1 MSEEND
7 IENQNLNNNK
17 NEKPILSE
25 LVPKDER
32 LTAIN
37 SRDTKDSITRQE
49 ISEDNYEEKTCSMK
63 EGSIQGGIFSLSSLA
78 LGTGA
83 FSLPI
88 RSTQIGLFW
97 FLICVVLGSGAAY
110 MTLVGLIRAGRKV
123 KSEDYS
129 PSVRKIIGKGPSI
142 FIDLTIIIYIFG
154 VLIQY
159 EVIIYSLIGRT
170 LFEFFPDDK
179 YDNYDSYENE
189 VWDSA
194 KIKFP
199 IMFGTAFLMLPLCFL
214 KNISKMRFA
223 SMFGICALIYAI
235 LVVIIQTPWF
245 FKDYLDKYDENDS
258 KTHANWFNIKKGFNT
273 QLDFFTGMAT
283 VFFCYTCHP
292 GAFPVYKTLKK
303 NNKDKINTV
312 FFRSICLDIIIYIL
326 VTICGFMTAPTNP
339 QELIIYRKSV
349 FENDIFMTIAKIALA
364 IDLFLCLPAN
374 YASYRCSFFMVFFKT
389 DEIDNFRNCLVTI
402 PTLLVST
409 LIGALYKDILDYI
422 SLFGGFCSTIICYM
436 IPGVLMILTSNEKAT
451 SFKNILTFLVVAC
464 LATFGFMGGVQTLR
478 KIITKK

>member
-97 FLICVVLGSGAAY
+97 FLICVVLGSCAAY

-154 VLIQY
+154 VFIQY

-179 YDNYDSYENE
+179 YDNYDLYENE
-189 VWDSA
+189 VWNSA

-283 VFFCYTCHP
+283 VFFCDTCHP
-292 GAFPVYKTLKK
+292 GAFPLYKTLKK
-303 NNKDKINTV
+303 K
-312 FFRSICLDIIIYIL
+312 
-326 VTICGFMTAPTNP
+326 
-339 QELIIYRKSV
+339 
-349 FENDIFMTIAKIALA
+349 
-364 IDLFLCLPAN
+364 
-374 YASYRCSFFMVFFKT
+374 
-389 DEIDNFRNCLVTI
+389 
-402 PTLLVST
+402 
-409 LIGALYKDILDYI
+409 
-422 SLFGGFCSTIICYM
+422 
-436 IPGVLMILTSNEKAT
+436 
-451 SFKNILTFLVVAC
+451 
-464 LATFGFMGGVQTLR
+464 
-478 KIITKK
+478 